1 MEIAGRRQVLALSGG
16 GYRGLYTAKLIS
28 LIEKHTKRPFAS
40 HFDLIA
46 GTSIGGILALAL
58 ACEIPAEKVVD
69 LFEKHGSKIFKRTAI
84 GYRHARY
91 SPKTLQGLLA
101 DREVFGE
108 RTLADCKHPVV
119 IPSVNYSTGE
129 PQMFKTPHAP
139 QLMADQSKKLVDIAL
154 ATSAAPTFFPR
165 HVLDNN
171 QYVDGGLVAN
181 APGMIALHEAEFYLG
196 VPARSIHVLSIGTMA
211 VKPSVDP
218 KASRL
223 GGVRDWGDA
232 NFFKTWKIADLFK
245 SLKMTERLLELTISA
260 NETLTDYM
268 LGQRLGGDRYLRVD
282 EHLSSAQATSVG
294 LSETGPAALEVSL
307 GRAAQRARRLLG
319 SDEFQKWLSYQA
331 SPPKFYHTEAAD
343 KEHSNA

>member
-1 MEIAGRRQVLALSGG
+1 MEADRRQVLALSGG
-16 GYRGLYTAKLIS
+16 GYRGLYTANLIS

-58 ACEIPAEKVVD
+58 ACEIPAQKIVE
-69 LFEKHGSKIFKRTAI
+69 LFEQHGSAIFKRTAI
-84 GYRHARY
+84 GYRRARY
-91 SPKTLQGLLA
+91 SPKSLKKLLA
-101 DREVFGE
+101 DQEVLGE
-108 RTLADCKHPVV
+108 LTLADCKHPVI
-119 IPSVNYSTGE
+119 IPSVNYSTGD
-129 PQMFKTPHAP
+129 PQMFKTSHAP
-139 QLMADQSKKLVDIAL
+139 QLVADQSQKLVDIAL

-196 VPARSIHVLSIGTMA
+196 APAQSIHLLSIGTMA

-223 GGVRDWGDA
+223 GGVRDWGHV

-268 LGQRLGGDRYLRVD
+268 LRQRLGGDRYLRVD
-282 EHLSSAQATSVG
+282 EQLASAQAASVG
-294 LSETGPAALEVSL
+294 LSETGAAAREVSL
-307 GRAAQRARRLLG
+307 GRAAQRARTLLG
-319 SDEFQKWLSYQA
+319 SDKFQEWLSHQA
-331 SPPKFYHTEAAD
+331 ASPKFYHSEPAR
-343 KEHSNA
+343 KERSHA